1 MAAMKMY
8 DVNGSTFWFHD
19 GDAPKGA
26 KEVKQAKTTQN
37 RGRAASNKDASAAK
51 ADKAEAAEGRAE

>member
-8 DVNGSTFWFHD
+8 DVNGSLFWFHE

-26 KEVKQAKTTQN
+26 KEVKAKPAQN
-37 RGRAASNKDASAAK
+37 KGKAPANKDASTAK
-51 ADKAEAAEGRAE
+51 ADKAEAAEGKAE

>member
-8 DVNGSTFWFHD
+8 DVNGSLFWFHY

-26 KEVKQAKTTQN
+26 KEVKGKPATNK
-37 RGRAASNKDASAAK
+37 GKAPANKDASAAK
-51 ADKAEAAEGRAE
+51 ADKGEAAEGKAE